1 MTNKPRKFIQ
11 RTRIKRRPPKPI
23 SKERKDARLQRD
35 KDNPFSLYWRDRC
48 EPVWR
53 GISIIRAGYKS
64 QISGKINN
72 LVVHHLI
79 NRDRTMTRWNPN
91 NGFVLTAEE
100 HTEGYGNPHGADKQ
114 VFEDMLAQRYPEKA
128 AWVEEHDGD
137 TGRVCWRDVY
147 VGLVGG
153 EGSGG

>member
-1 MTNKPRKFIQ
+1 MKPRPPL
-11 RTRIKRRPPKPI
+11 RRSYIKRRPPRPV
-23 SKERKDARLQRD
+23 SKERKAARLQRD
-35 KDNPFSLYWRDRC
+35 RDNPFSLYWRDRC

-53 GISIIRAGYKS
+53 AICLERAGNRS
-64 QISGKINN
+64 QLNGNTYN

-79 NRDRTMTRWNPN
+79 NRDRPMTRWDIN
-91 NGFVLTAEE
+91 NGFVLTARE
-100 HTEGYGNPHGADKQ
+100 HTEVYGNPHGAYKQ
-114 VFEDMLAQRYPEKA
+114 VFDDMLARRYPERA
-128 AWVEEHDGD
+128 AWVEEHKRD